1 MRMRRRRT
9 SRCVPACCKPYHM
22 CAYIHVHVTHT
33 HTHMHTHTQDSNSEE
48 SRAADPD
55 SHHLDSTK
63 SSFLPDASMGAPALT
78 AEKLGGGGL
87 GREGGEKGGGGGRTA
102 RVMHIQKGRC
112 LGKCVC
118 GGWVCGCWCKVGV
131 SVYMCVCVCG

>member
-1 MRMRRRRT
+1 MFQHAVNLT
-9 SRCVPACCKPYHM
+9 TYM
-22 CAYIHVHVTHT
+22 CAYIHVHDTHA

-87 GREGGEKGGGGGRTA
+87 GREGGEKGRGGGRTA

-118 GGWVCGCWCKVGV
+118 VCVCVGG
-131 SVYMCVCVCG
+131 CVCVCVWVGVWVSV